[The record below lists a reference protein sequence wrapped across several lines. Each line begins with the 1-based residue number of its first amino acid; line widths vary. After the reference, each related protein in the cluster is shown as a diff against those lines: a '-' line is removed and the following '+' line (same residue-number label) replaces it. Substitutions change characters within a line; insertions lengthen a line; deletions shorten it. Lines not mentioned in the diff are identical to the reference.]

1 VAATTSIVSGVAER
15 YASALFEVALENGAL
30 DSVSA
35 TLDGFTSLIAE
46 SSDLKRLIVSPVF
59 SAEDQTRAVGAVMD
73 RAGLTGFG
81 ANFIRLAARNRRLFA
96 VPDMIRS
103 YKAKLAAHRG
113 EVIATVVSATALS
126 DADVSALKVALSN
139 DVGGRQVN
147 LTASVDAS
155 LIGGLV
161 IQLGSRMIDTSLRT
175 KLSSLKVALKE
186 VR

>member
-1 VAATTSIVSGVAER
+1 VAATTSIVSGVADR

-30 DSVSA
+30 DAVAS
-35 TLDGFTSLIAE
+35 TLDGFASLVAE
-46 SSDLKRLIVSPVF
+46 SDDLKRLIDSPVF
-59 SAEDQTRAVGAVMD
+59 SADDQARAVGAVMD

-81 ANFIRLAARNRRLFA
+81 ANFVRLAARNRRLFA
-96 VPDMIRS
+96 VPEMIRA

-113 EVIATVVSATALS
+113 EVVATVTSAAPLS
-126 DADVSALKVALSN
+126 DAEISDLKAALVGE
-139 DVGGRQVN
+139 VGGRQVN
-147 LTASVDAS
+147 LSASVDAS

-161 IQLGSRMIDTSLRT
+161 IKLGSRMIDTSLRT